1 VSLVA
6 RTATLNVTLSAA
18 EVLQP
23 GSEGDMIRVRNTT
36 SGKIVVGRVVSADLV
51 EIPL

>member
-18 EVLQP
+18 EVLQA
-23 GSEGDMIRVRNTT
+23 GSEGDMIRVRNTA
-36 SGKIVVGRVVSADLV
+36 SGKIVVGRVVSADVV